1 MIEGAKAGAQ
11 VTIAKATPVV
21 KQQPR
26 PTSLTYGETLGDS
39 ELRNGAMKVSET
51 DATEV
56 KGTFTWKE
64 PEVRPAVA
72 DSGTTKYTILF
83 TPADQTNYAS
93 VELEGTLTVMKAEN
107 APHMPDKVKG
117 VSRSVTKVGDVK
129 LPTDW
134 AWAAGYDAC
143 KVGNA
148 CRQDDKNNPEAHMGK
163 G

>member
-1 MIEGAKAGAQ
+1 MEQYSK
-11 VTIAKATPVV
+11 
-21 KQQPR
+21 
-26 PTSLTYGETLGDS
+26 
-39 ELRNGAMKVSET
+39 
-51 DATEV
+51 EV

-134 AWAAGYDAC
+134 A
-143 KVGNA
+143 
-148 CRQDDKNNPEAHMGK
+148 
-163 G
+163 